1 MKYKERIAK
10 LLDAAALGGEED
22 IGNQIGAEAEL
33 EFRLAAVDSLIEQG
47 QRQIEKDLREIRKIL
62 ALKMAS
68 IREMDAAVEALL
80 ERRRQIEAEEK
91 SGARSHKA
99 GEQRAPKPR

>member
-10 LLDAAALGGEED
+10 LMDAAALGGEED
-22 IGNQIGAEAEL
+22 IENQIGAEAEL

-91 SGARSHKA
+91 ASARSHQA
-99 GEQRAPKPR
+99 SEQRAPKPR

>member
-22 IGNQIGAEAEL
+22 IENQIGAETEQNT
-33 EFRLAAVDSLIEQG
+33 RLDTIDLLIKQG
-47 QRQIEKDLREIRKIL
+47 QWQIEKDLREIRKIL

-68 IREMDAAVEALL
+68 IREMDAAVETLL

-91 SGARSHKA
+91 GSARSHKA
-99 GEQRAPKPR
+99 GEQRAPQTR

>member
-10 LLDAAALGGEED
+10 LMDAAALGGEED
-22 IGNQIGAEAEL
+22 IENQIGAEAEL

-91 SGARSHKA
+91 GSARSHKA
-99 GEQRAPKPR
+99 GEQRAPQTR

>member
-1 MKYKERIAK
+1 MKYKKERIATAG
-10 LLDAAALGGEED
+10 LQHWAARRTSGTRSVRRRWSSGW
-22 IGNQIGAEAEL
+22 
-33 EFRLAAVDSLIEQG
+33 
-47 QRQIEKDLREIRKIL
+47 RQWTASSSRDNGRSKDLREIRKIL

-80 ERRRQIEAEEK
+80 ERRRQIEKK

>member
-1 MKYKERIAK
+1 M
-10 LLDAAALGGEED
+10 
-22 IGNQIGAEAEL
+22 
-33 EFRLAAVDSLIEQG
+33 DSLIEQG
-47 QRQIEKDLREIRKIL
+47 QRQIEKDLREIRKLL

-80 ERRRQIEAEEK
+80 ERRQIEAEEK

-99 GEQRAPKPR
+99 GEQRAPQTR

>member
-10 LLDAAALGGEED
+10 LMDAAALGGEED
-22 IGNQIGAEAEL
+22 IENQIGAEAEL
-33 EFRLAAVDSLIEQG
+33 EFRLAAVDSLIGQG

-91 SGARSHKA
+91 GSARSHQA
-99 GEQRAPKPR
+99 SEQRAPKPR

>member
-91 SGARSHKA
+91 SGARSHKT

>member
-1 MKYKERIAK
+1 MQYKNRIAK
-10 LLDAAALGGEED
+10 LLDAVALGGEED
-22 IGNQIGAEAEL
+22 IRNQIGAEAEL

-91 SGARSHKA
+91 SGARSHQA
-99 GEQRAPKPR
+99 SEQRAPQTR